1 MNVVTK
7 AKSIGTGYVY
17 LLTVPLLMVA
27 FLLRFDHLLARVFHT
42 DEFISMLA
50 AQMTALKGAP
60 ILPSGLLYHQGLLL
74 SYLAA
79 PFVWL
84 PGGSF
89 EEMMRWPSLLAGV
102 LTVAGFYLVGRRLF
116 LSPATGLFA
125 LTLAALDM
133 PMILWSARVRMYSL
147 AGLFILLTLYCLTRG
162 TFVYPRPRYR
172 LAAAVC
178 FLGAVLSHSVS
189 LVVLPV
195 WALAVLIVVILGRKR
210 FDLTWY
216 RRESIRPGALVLAL
230 AIIAVG
236 VGLGVAGQIPFLS
249 PTSAGTGGDSGGAL
263 AVFDKFLDPGVSW
276 QRVDDYIYY
285 YASSAYWPLTALAG
299 LAMLMALAAAVRG
312 QLTRRDL
319 TTLFLGIAL
328 LLTIAELGLALDSTW
343 RKSRY
348 LFIVCQAPF
357 LLLAADGLGRLGG
370 LLPVRWGKYVP
381 APAHL
386 GAVLGIAAILA
397 FWGKPTMDLFG
408 SRGTGGYD
416 TSFTWVKEQWQE
428 EDQVMTVHPSASYL
442 YLGRLDYYAAQ
453 RRARVLA
460 DEESEELVDRYVG
473 AGVIDSVEG
482 LNRALAQQQGRLWF
496 VVDDD
501 RLFKR
506 YEPLFVQQVFAQMDV
521 VHVTGGVP
529 VFLSRPYPRPVPPE
543 PPVVLSASFGNAIQL
558 WGYSI
563 DFSAVAPDGTVQL
576 VLYWRPQTV
585 QFSKP
590 HKVFV
595 QIRNEHDE
603 IMTQADHFILEG
615 MLTNAVLGQLKEQ
628 GEWLRDTADIHMPV
642 GLPAGTYRLLVG
654 LYDPDTFERVPVI
667 ADESGENAV
676 ILETVTIG
684 E

>member
-7 AKSIGTGYVY
+7 AKSIRTGYVY
-17 LLTVPLLMVA
+17 LLTVPLLIVA

-50 AQMTALKGAP
+50 AHMTALKGVP

-116 LSPATGLFA
+116 QSPTAGLFA

-147 AGLFILLTLYCLTRG
+147 AGLFILLTLYCLARG

-189 LVVLPV
+189 LVVLPA
-195 WALAVLIVVILGRKR
+195 WALAVLIVVVLGRKR

-216 RRESIRPGALVLAL
+216 RRESIRPGALVLVL

-236 VGLGVAGQIPFLS
+236 VGFGVAGQIPFLS
-249 PTSAGTGGDSGGAL
+249 PTGAGTGGGGGGAL

-276 QRVDDYIYY
+276 QRVDDFIYY
-285 YASSAYWPLTALAG
+285 FTSPAYWPLAVLGGFAF
-299 LAMLMALAAAVRG
+299 LMALVAVARG
-312 QLTRRDL
+312 DFSRRDL
-319 TTLFLGIAL
+319 VTL
-328 LLTIAELGLALDSTW
+328 LLGLMILLTMIELGLALASTW

-348 LFIVCQAPF
+348 LFITCQFPF
-357 LLLAADGLGRLGG
+357 LLLAADGLARLGRLV
-370 LLPVRWGKYVP
+370 PARWERRVP
-381 APAHL
+381 APVHL
-386 GAVLGIAAILA
+386 GAVLGIAVILA
-397 FWGKPTMDLFG
+397 FWGKPTMNLFG

-416 TSFTWVKEQWQE
+416 TSFAWVKEQWQE

-442 YLGRLDYYAAQ
+442 YLDRLDYYAAQ

-460 DEESEELVDRYVG
+460 DEESEELVDRYIG
-473 AGVIDSVEG
+473 SKLIDSVNSFNQ
-482 LNRALAQQQGRLWF
+482 LLAQQQGRLWF

-506 YEPLFVQQVFAQMDV
+506 YGPLFVQQVFAQMDV
-521 VHVTGGVP
+521 VHMTGGVP
-529 VFLSRPYPRPVPPE
+529 VFLSHPYPRPVPPE
-543 PPVVLSASFGNAIQL
+543 PPVTLSANFGNAIQL
-558 WGYSI
+558 GGYSL
-563 DFSAVAPDGTVQL
+563 DFGAVAPDGTVQL
-576 VLYWRPQTV
+576 VLYWRPQAV

-590 HKVFV
+590 YKVFV
-595 QIRNEHDE
+595 QIRNEQDE
-603 IMTQADHFILEG
+603 IVTQADHYILEG
-615 MLTNAVLGQLKEQ
+615 MLTNAVLAQLREQ
-628 GEWLRDTADIHMPV
+628 GEWLRDTTDIHMPV